1 MRETEQEIE
10 IKPLVWVGS
19 SHEDLKEFPSEVQQE
34 IGYALYVAQEGD
46 KHPKAKLLKGFSG
59 VMEIRSGY
67 LTNTYRAVY
76 TTKNRRCNLRP
87 TRFSE
92 KSQKRRS
99 NTEKRDRSNQTSV
112 ESCTR
117 FSRRKI
123 NYGRLHRKFRKR
135 I

>member
-1 MRETEQEIE
+1 MRKTEQELE

-76 TTKNRRCNLRP
+76 TTKIGDAIYVLHAFQKKAKRGVQTPKKEIDLI
-87 TRFSE
+87 
-92 KSQKRRS
+92 KRRLKVAQGLA
-99 NTEKRDRSNQTSV
+99 EGK
-112 ESCTR
+112 
-117 FSRRKI
+117 
-123 NYGRLHRKFRKR
+123 
-135 I
+135 